1 MKEYFSL
8 QLKMTNRKL
17 IDFGL
22 SPCIAYVLLAVGFI
36 AFSMILFSKT
46 EFAQYIYLLGAF
58 SILAKLSEVQ
68 RNNFLRSTFL
78 NTLYY
83 KLRIIENV
91 IIVLPFA
98 AFLIYKQSY
107 ILVIVLLILALIMAL
122 VKVKNVFTFSIP
134 TPFNKRP
141 FEFIVGFRNTFY
153 LIFLAYFLTVMA
165 LIFDNFN
172 LGVFSLLLVFILS
185 LYFHS
190 KLENEFYVWI
200 YAMKPKEFLFHKIK
214 NALFNSTLLIF
225 PIVIALTFYFNNDLK
240 ILVIFLALGYVYLMT
255 MVLAKYSAYPYEL
268 NLPQAILMGISL
280 LFPPFLVVLIPFFYY
295 QSLQRLNAILQ

>member
-8 QLKMTNRKL
+8 QFRMTNRKL

-22 SPCIAYVLLAVGFI
+22 SPGIAYVLLVVGFI
-36 AFSMILFSKT
+36 AFSIILFSKT

-58 SILAKLSEVQ
+58 SILAKLSEMQ
-68 RNNFLRSTFL
+68 RNDFLKSTFL

-83 KLRIIENV
+83 KLRIMENA

-98 AFLIYKQSY
+98 AFLIYKQLY
-107 ILVIVLLILALIMAL
+107 ILVIVLVIMAL
-122 VKVKNVFTFSIP
+122 LMALIKVKNVFTFSIP
-134 TPFNKRP
+134 TPFKNRP

-172 LGVFSLLLVFILS
+172 LGVFSLLLVFVLS
-185 LYFHS
+185 LYFYS

-200 YAMKPKEFLFHKIK
+200 YAMKPKAFLFQKIK
-214 NALFNSTLLIF
+214 NAVFNSTLLVF
-225 PIVIALTFYFNNDLK
+225 PIIIALAIYFNNDIK
-240 ILVIFLALGYVYLMT
+240 ILVIFLALGYVYLIT

-268 NLPQAILMGISL
+268 NLPQGILMGISF
-280 LFPPFLVVLIPFFYY
+280 LFPPFLIVLIPFFYY
-295 QSLQRLNAILQ
+295 QSLQRLNTILQ